1 MLFLLIKVCLI
12 SNNGGVLG
20 IAMTT
25 AIVPELLIPGEGEN
39 LVRLKTKV
47 AEPGLGIET
56 EQTLAIETEPVTE
69 ILAEERNLA
78 QNIQLDEERLQ
89 NHHE

>member
-12 SNNGGVLG
+12 SNNGGVFG

-25 AIVPELLIPGEGEN
+25 AIVPEVLIPGEGGN
-39 LVRLKTKV
+39 LVKTKV
-47 AEPGLGIET
+47 T
-56 EQTLAIETEPVTE
+56 EQTLTLETEPVTE